1 MNKIDIYCDGSS
13 RGNGQE
19 VMRAGVVALLSSGDR
34 MRAVGAYIGS
44 ATNQQAEIVAACVGL
59 EALLRPCEVVLR
71 SDSKYVVETM
81 NGNFARRANH
91 DFWSRL
97 DLAASTHVV
106 TWEWVKGRSGDRRQ
120 EACDKLARVISAM
133 GEARDEL
140 LVEAVHRLRGENT
153 PALVRA
159 VTDAL
164 KYLAGAC
171 DGARK
176 RGDHGFDEGVGWVD
190 AMRPSVRPRPGGGR
204 CHGESRPSCSR
215 GVWSYNFV
223 PGAEIDQVRS
233 G

>member
-1 MNKIDIYCDGSS
+1 MNNITIYCDGSS

-19 VMRAGVVALLSSGDR
+19 VMRAGVAALLSSGNR

-81 NGNFARRANH
+81 NGNFSRRANL
-91 DFWSRL
+91 DFWARL
-97 DLAASTHVV
+97 DLAASTHSV

-120 EACDKLARVISAM
+120 EACDKLARAISAL
-133 GEARDEL
+133 GEVNDQL

-153 PALVRA
+153 PTIVRA
-159 VTDAL
+159 VMDAL

-171 DGARK
+171 DGARA
-176 RGDHGFDEGVGWVD
+176 R
-190 AMRPSVRPRPGGGR
+190 RPRIQQVRRGFHGRGGR
-204 CHGESRPSCSR
+204 FVEMHGSIYGRPPPAFDHEQTLIKR
-215 GVWSYNFV
+215 RQ
-223 PGAEIDQVRS
+223 PT
-233 G
+233 

>member
-1 MNKIDIYCDGSS
+1 MNKIKIYCDGSS

-19 VMRAGVVALLSSGDR
+19 VMRAAGAALLCSETR

-59 EALLRPCEVVLR
+59 EALRRPCEVVLR
-71 SDSKYVVETM
+71 TDSKYVVETM
-81 NGNFARRANH
+81 CGNFSRRTNH
-91 DFWSRL
+91 DFWARL

-120 EACDKLARVISAM
+120 EACDKLARAISAM
-133 GEARDEL
+133 GEVNDEL

-159 VTDAL
+159 VMDAL

-176 RGDHGFDEGVGWVD
+176 RDDLGFNKSEEVYTEGE
-190 AMRPSVRPRPGGGR
+190 GGLWK
-204 CHGESRPSCSR
+204 CTALYTASRHPLSTT
-215 GVWSYNFV
+215 NKL
-223 PGAEIDQVRS
+223 
-233 G
+233 